1 MQTINNLNSESALDN
16 AVPTETPRRNFIGNV
31 VVEFREQKK
40 LTQRKVANLAGIP
53 QAQLS
58 MIETG
63 KIYPAYNTLFKI
75 SKALDIDPLVFAFK
89 MFNEIDVI
97 DKRKTNTLSEVEAVV
112 DEARNKLKSM
122 SA

>member
-1 MQTINNLNSESALDN
+1 MQTINHLNSESALDN

-75 SKALDIDPLVFAFK
+75 SKAD
-89 MFNEIDVI
+89 
-97 DKRKTNTLSEVEAVV
+97 RKSVV
-112 DEARNKLKSM
+112 
-122 SA
+122 